1 MQENACSLTVLFDAP
16 FWVGIYERMS
26 GGQLEACRIVFGA
39 EPKDYEVYDFLLKNW
54 HRLRF
59 SPPVSAPPPESRRP
73 NPKRM
78 QRAIRSQLQT
88 GAAGTKAQQA
98 LQLQREQNKTERQ
111 RRTRTQREAEARR
124 RFALRQEKK
133 KARHRGR

>member
-16 FWVGIYERMS
+16 FWVGIYERVS

-78 QRAIRSQLQT
+78 QRAIRSQLQ
-88 GAAGTKAQQA
+88 
-98 LQLQREQNKTERQ
+98 REQNKTERQ
-111 RRTRTQREAEARR
+111 RRTRAQREAEARR

>member
-16 FWVGIYERMS
+16 FWVGIYERVS

-111 RRTRTQREAEARR
+111 RRTRAQREAEAQH